1 MIRAVIFD
9 VYGTLIS
16 TGTGSVD
23 AAAEILRNIGSD
35 IPPKEF
41 YGRWKKIHKQ
51 LTLATMEKG
60 FITEEEIFRRGLR
73 QLYREYGLIGD
84 ADRDVEPML
93 RSLTGRKVFPDVP
106 AGLENLR
113 ERYRICIGSNTDTEP
128 LMENL
133 RENGIA
139 ADGIWTSESLRCYK
153 PDPRFYERL
162 LKEIDIRP
170 EEAVFVGD
178 SPAEDI
184 EGPQKAGMKTILL
197 DRKSAGQPEIIRPDR
212 VLGEL
217 PAWGDLF

>member
-1 MIRAVIFD
+1 MISTVIFD

-35 IPPKEF
+35 ISPKEF
-41 YGRWKKIHKQ
+41 YGRWKKIHKL
-51 LTLATMEKG
+51 LTLATMEEG

-73 QLYREYGLIGD
+73 QLYREYGLAGD

-106 AGLENLR
+106 AGLKNLR
-113 ERYRICIGSNTDTEP
+113 ERYRICIGSNTDTAP

-133 RENGIA
+133 RAGGMEV
-139 ADGIWTSESLRCYK
+139 DGIWTSESLRCYK

-162 LKEIDIRP
+162 LMEAGVRP

-178 SPAEDI
+178 SHVEDI

-197 DRKSAGQPEIIRPDR
+197 DRKGTGCPENIRPDR
-212 VLGEL
+212 ILREL
-217 PAWGDLF
+217 PAEGDLL